1 MNGGRQRKTIACVAY
16 LHGAG
21 GAERQIVAV
30 ANALASIGYDVHLVI
45 LASSNSF
52 YPIDSRVTIHDVSG
66 REQNRRSIL
75 ARFAGLSKVL
85 FNIRPDVVINY
96 WLQSAFFCAVLPKR
110 IRGSIVYSE
119 RGDPADKEYQGV
131 LSLVRKL
138 AFGRTAAFVFQT
150 REAQSFFPP
159 RVQNRSAII
168 PNFLFVPD
176 SEVWTKPQNRRPV
189 ILNVGRLEPQ
199 KNQLMLIKAFS
210 LVKKKIDSAFLSII
224 GSGSLECELK
234 NAVKDYGLEGSVA
247 ISPPGGSVLRL
258 MTSSSMF
265 VLSSSYEGMPNVLL
279 EAMAVG
285 CPCITTD
292 YRPLGSVAALVN
304 NNVDGLVVANDS
316 PDELASAMIRL
327 LAEDELAN
335 SLSEQARKIRGRH
348 STERILFMWES
359 FLKEYAFD
367 ADPTKGN
374 L

>member
-45 LASSNSF
+45 LASNNSF

-119 RGDPADKEYQGV
+119 RGDPADKEYQGA

-138 AFGRTAAFVFQT
+138 AFRRTAAFVFQT

-159 RVQNRSAII
+159 KVQNRSAVI

-176 SEVWTKPQNRRPV
+176 SEVWTKPQNRCPV

-210 LVKKKIDSAFLSII
+210 RVKEKIDSAFLSII
-224 GSGSLECELK
+224 GSGSLEYELK
-234 NAVKDYGLEGSVA
+234 KAVKDYGLEGSVV
-247 ISPPGGSVLRL
+247 ISPPEGPVLHL
-258 MTSSSMF
+258 MSSSSMF

-279 EAMAVG
+279 EAMAIG
-285 CPCITTD
+285 CPCVTTN
-292 YRPLGSVAALVN
+292 YRPLGSVTALVN

-327 LAEDELAN
+327 LVEDELAN
-335 SLSEQARKIRGRH
+335 SLSKQARKIRDRH
-348 STERILFMWES
+348 SAERILSMWES
-359 FLKEYAFD
+359 FLSEYVSG
-367 ADPTKGN
+367 TGRMKGN